1 MTNTCPTPP
10 SRDSRPVH
18 AVETA
23 ARFRALLGRSLDPVL
38 LFGPDGAVLHATPA
52 GAALMGYRPDE
63 LENMRGPILIHPDDQ
78 ERIGAAMAA
87 VLATPDG
94 TTAEEY
100 RVRHRDGFWRWLEA
114 RALNLLHE
122 PDVEALVVSFRD
134 VTRRREAEDALRA
147 SECRFRALVENSAD
161 AVEILGADGTILYA
175 TSSVVRAGGRTAAEL
190 VGRNAFEW
198 CHPDDASGFAEAHT
212 RFVAEPGAVVSGEY
226 RYQHKD
232 GSWRWAAV
240 TCTNRLGDPAVS
252 GIVVNLR
259 DVTARKDA
267 EDALRRSEEQYRHLF
282 EASPHPMWV
291 YDTRTLGFLAVN
303 DAAVDR
309 YGYARDEFARMTIRD
324 IRPGEDLPALGAAL
338 RVHERAPRV
347 WRHRWKDGTV
357 RLVEVTGD
365 DLEYDGRPGRL
376 VLAHDVTDRTRA
388 EDEVRAWKVRY
399 EAAVR
404 ATGQVLYDWDAGNN
418 RLSWGG
424 NSEAT
429 LGYPEAEL
437 PDDLAGWVALIHP
450 DDRSAFDHEIERC
463 GASKSPF
470 RLEYRVRRKDGTY
483 TTVYDQGHF
492 IPDPSGVPTERVVGF
507 VSDVTD
513 RKRLE
518 EQFRQAQK
526 MEAVGQLAGGVAHD
540 FNNLLTVIN
549 GYSDLIL
556 TALHA
561 HDPARP
567 MVEAVRKAG
576 DRAADLTRQLLAF
589 GRQQMLQPRV
599 LDLNGVVGDTAQMLR
614 RLIGEDVELVTRPG
628 DPLLLVRADPGQVNQ
643 VLMNLAVN
651 ARDAM
656 PTGGTL
662 TIETRNEVLGAGT
675 APDGAEVRPGP
686 YVRLSVTD
694 TGTGMPEDVRRH
706 IFEPFF
712 TTKEQGKGTGL
723 GLATVYGIVKQSGG
737 HIELETALGHGTTFR
752 VYLPGL
758 GGTTADQKPGESS
771 APKGAEVVLL
781 VEDEPGVRGLAEL
794 ALRKQ
799 GYTVLSAAS
808 AEEAK
813 ALVTG
818 RERPIDL
825 LVTDVVMP
833 GVGGRVLAE
842 WLLATRPSLK
852 VLYMSGYTDD
862 AIVRHG
868 VEAAR
873 VNFIQKPFTPS
884 SLARKVREVLDARSP
899 HTS

>member
-1 MTNTCPTPP
+1 MVMLFDPNGAIRYANP
-10 SRDSRPVH
+10 SC
-18 AVETA
+18 
-23 ARFRALLGRSLDPVL
+23 ARFLGYE
-38 LFGPDGAVLHATPA
+38 PA
-52 GAALMGYRPDE
+52 GIFGTDGLSYV
-63 LENMRGPILIHPDDQ
+63 HPDD
-78 ERIGAAMAA
+78 RDRVRTAFVAGSAR
-87 VLATPDG
+87 PG
-94 TTAEEY
+94 TAFTEMY
-100 RVRHRDGFWRWLEA
+100 RVRQKSGSWNWLEA
-114 RALNLLHE
+114 RSVNLLAE
-122 PDVEALVVSFRD
+122 PGIGSVVTSYRD
-134 VTRRREAEDALRA
+134 MTRERNVEDALRA
-147 SECRFRALVENSAD
+147 AMQGSLDAVFVLASDRDANGCVTDFVITDVNANGERLIAMDRDHVVGRRLCKVLPVNRTGGYFDRYVRVVETGEPLEEEFPITTDDGRALW
-161 AVEILGADGTILYA
+161 LHHQ
-175 TSSVVRAGGRTAAEL
+175 VVRAGDG
-190 VGRNAFEW
+190 
-198 CHPDDASGFAEAHT
+198 
-212 RFVAEPGAVVSGEY
+212 VVI
-226 RYQHKD
+226 
-232 GSWRWAAV
+232 
-240 TCTNRLGDPAVS
+240 TT
-252 GIVVNLR
+252 R
-259 DVTARKDA
+259 DVTARKND
-267 EDALRRSEEQYRHLF
+267 EGALRRSEEQYRRLF

-291 YDTRTLGFLAVN
+291 FDTGTLGFLAVN
-303 DAAVDR
+303 DAAVAR
-309 YGYARDEFARMTIRD
+309 YGYTRDEFAHMTIKD
-324 IRPGEDLPALGAAL
+324 IRPVEEIPALVADL
-338 RVHERAPRV
+338 QAPVRSRV

-357 RLVEVTGD
+357 RLVEVTGHN
-365 DLEYDGRPGRL
+365 LEYDGRPGRL
-376 VLAHDVTDRTRA
+376 VLAHDVTDRQRA
-388 EDEVRAWKVRY
+388 ENEVRAWKARY

-404 ATGQVLYDWDAGNN
+404 ATGQVLYDWDAGTN

-429 LGYPEAEL
+429 LGYPEPEL
-437 PDDLAGWVALIHP
+437 PADLAGWAELIHP
-450 DDRSAFDHEIERC
+450 DDRGAFGDEIRRC
-463 GASKSPF
+463 GTARSPF

-483 TTVYDQGHF
+483 ITVYDQGHF
-492 IPDPSGVPTERVVGF
+492 VPDPNGRLTERVVGF
-507 VSDVTD
+507 VADVTD

-518 EQFRQAQK
+518 EQYRQAQK

-549 GYSDLIL
+549 GYSDIIL
-556 TALHA
+556 TMLHA

-567 MVEAVRKAG
+567 MVEAVKRSG

-589 GRQQMLQPRV
+589 GRQQVLQPQV
-599 LDLNGVVGDTAQMLR
+599 LDLNAVVGETAQMLR

-662 TIETRNEVLGAGT
+662 TIETRNEVLEAGT
-675 APDGAEVRPGP
+675 APDGAEMRAGP

-694 TGTGMPEDVRRH
+694 TGTGMTEDVRRH

-737 HIELETALGHGTTFR
+737 HIEVETVLGHGTTFR
-752 VYLPGL
+752 VYLPGI
-758 GGTTADQKPGESS
+758 GGMTASQSPGESS

-813 ALVTG
+813 AVVTG
-818 RERPIDL
+818 SERPIDL

-833 GVGGRVLAE
+833 GAGGRVLAE
-842 WLLATRPSLK
+842 WLLTTRPQLQ

-862 AIVRHG
+862 AVVRHG

-884 SLARKVREVLDARSP
+884 SLARKVREVLDSRSP

>member
-1 MTNTCPTPP
+1 MTISAELSHQ
-10 SRDSRPVH
+10 SRDSGPGAPSAEVQ
-18 AVETA
+18 
-23 ARFRALLGRSLDPVL
+23 FRAVIEKSLDAVI
-38 LFGPDGAVLHATPA
+38 LFGPDGTIRYATPSSA
-52 GAALMGYRPDE
+52 RLLGYEAAELDGTDGFEYVHPADRDRVRGA
-63 LENMRGPILIHPDDQ
+63 
-78 ERIGAAMAA
+78 
-87 VLATPDG
+87 LATRLREPDA
-94 TTAEEY
+94 THTEVY
-100 RVRHRDGFWRWLEA
+100 RVRHKDGSWRWLEA
-114 RALNLLHE
+114 RAVNLLFE
-122 PDVEALVVSFRD
+122 PSVGALVVTYRD
-134 VTRRREAEDALRA
+134 VTR
-147 SECRFRALVENSAD
+147 
-161 AVEILGADGTILYA
+161 
-175 TSSVVRAGGRTAAEL
+175 
-190 VGRNAFEW
+190 
-198 CHPDDASGFAEAHT
+198 
-212 RFVAEPGAVVSGEY
+212 
-226 RYQHKD
+226 QHE
-232 GSWRWAAV
+232 
-240 TCTNRLGDPAVS
+240 
-252 GIVVNLR
+252 
-259 DVTARKDA
+259 A
-267 EDALRRSEEQYRHLF
+267 EDALRRSEDQYRRLF

-291 YDTRTLGFLAVN
+291 FDTETLAFLAVN
-303 DAAVDR
+303 DAAVAR
-309 YGYARDEFARMTIRD
+309 YGYTREEFARRTIRD
-324 IRPGEDLPALGAAL
+324 IRPVEDVPALLADL
-338 RVHERAPRV
+338 RTPVSPKV
-347 WRHRWKDGTV
+347 WRHRWKDGAV
-357 RLVEVTGD
+357 RLVEVTGH

-388 EDEVRAWKVRY
+388 EAEVRAWKSRY

-404 ATGQVLYDWDAGNN
+404 ATGQILYEWDPSIN

-424 NSEAT
+424 NSESI
-429 LGYPEAEL
+429 LGYSEPEL
-437 PDDLAGWVALIHP
+437 PVNLVEWTDLIHP
-450 DDRSAFDHEIERC
+450 DDRGAFGNEIARC

-470 RLEYRVRRKDGTY
+470 RLEYRVRRKDGAY

-492 IPDPSGVPTERVVGF
+492 VPDPNGKLTERVVGF
-507 VSDVTD
+507 VADVTD

-518 EQFRQAQK
+518 EQYRQAQK

-549 GYSDLIL
+549 GYSDIIL
-556 TALHA
+556 TMLHA

-567 MVEAVRKAG
+567 MVEAVKRSG

-589 GRQQMLQPRV
+589 GRQQVLQPQV
-599 LDLNGVVGDTAQMLR
+599 LDLNAVVSDTAQMLR

-628 DPLLLVRADPGQVNQ
+628 APLLLVRADPGQVNQ

-694 TGTGMPEDVRRH
+694 TGTGMSEDVRRH

-737 HIELETALGHGTTFR
+737 HIELETALGRGTTFR

-781 VEDEPGVRGLAEL
+781 VEDEPGVRALAEL

-818 RERPIDL
+818 CARPVDL

-833 GVGGRVLAE
+833 GAGGRVLAE
-842 WLLATRPSLK
+842 WLLATRPSVK

-862 AIVRHG
+862 AVVRHG

-873 VNFIQKPFTPS
+873 VNFIQKPFTPN
-884 SLARKVREVLDARSP
+884 SLARKVREALDSHIP
-899 HTS
+899 SNG